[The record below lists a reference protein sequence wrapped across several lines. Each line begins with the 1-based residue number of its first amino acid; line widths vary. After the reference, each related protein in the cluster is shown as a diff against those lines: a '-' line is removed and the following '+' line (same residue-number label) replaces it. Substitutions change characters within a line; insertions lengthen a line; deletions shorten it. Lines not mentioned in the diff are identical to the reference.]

1 MESYECPRCGERPVS
16 PSPRCESCG
25 ARLRGTGPG
34 NARILFG
41 ALAFTVFAAGVSAWW
56 FSAARGG
63 LPRTMEIDGAA
74 VEIVGHG
81 WTSTG
86 DRLFVRAEA
95 CPWSR
100 DALAAY
106 RMVKRDAQDIC
117 LTPVDGGVREATP
130 DGGSQPIATERFEWA
145 VGWPRPPL

>member
-1 MESYECPRCGERPVS
+1 METQECPSCGKRA
-16 PSPRCESCG
+16 PSSSRQCAGCG
-25 ARLRGTGPG
+25 ARLRGSTPG
-34 NARILFG
+34 NARLLFG
-41 ALAFTVFAAGVSAWW
+41 ALAFTVLATGLLTWW

-130 DGGSQPIATERFEWA
+130 GGGSPPIATERFEWA
-145 VGWPRPPL
+145 VGWPRAPL